1 MSKVYSKALDSS
13 IEVGRYIGKFE
24 SDTKL
29 PTVVFFGGI
38 HGNEPSGVFALNE
51 VCKHITNNS
60 IPLNGSLY
68 AISGNL
74 CALPDGN
81 RFCDIDL
88 NRIWT
93 RKKITDLV
101 DLKKDAST
109 KEDTQLLE
117 ILKEIKEIVSRA
129 EGPIY
134 FIDLHTTSS
143 ESCPFIPINDTMANR
158 SFAQL
163 FPVPTV
169 LGIEEFLDGPL
180 LSYINEIDH
189 IALGFEGGQHD
200 AKDSIKHHIGFVSL
214 VLLYSGLI
222 NKGAI
227 PDYQKYVKS
236 LELASAKDKGIYEII
251 DRYEIKDNQKFQMKK
266 GFRSFD
272 AIQKKQPLAV
282 YGQRSVNARYSGKI
296 FMPLYQAQ
304 GEDGFFIIRSISPLW
319 LALSSFLRK
328 YRFEG
333 LLVILPGIGR
343 DKNNSKTILV
353 NKTIARFL
361 SKDIFHLLGFR
372 MKSKGEVLDRYTRR
386 EKL

>member
-1 MSKVYSKALDSS
+1 MSKVYSKALDSE

-24 SDTKL
+24 NDVKR

-51 VCKHITNNS
+51 VCQHITDNGV
-60 IPLNGSLY
+60 PLYGSLY

-93 RKKITDLV
+93 QENITDLV
-101 DLKKDAST
+101 DLKKAPSR
-109 KEDTQLLE
+109 KEDSQLLE
-117 ILKEIKEIVSRA
+117 ILKEIKSIVSRA

-143 ESCPFIPINDTMANR
+143 QSCPFIPINDTMANR
-158 SFAQL
+158 NFAQL

-200 AKDSIKHHIGFVSL
+200 EKDAIKHHIGFISL

-222 NKGAI
+222 EKDSI
-227 PDYQKYVKS
+227 PNYQKYVKS
-236 LELASAKDKGIYEII
+236 LELASQKDKGIYEII
-251 DRYEIKDNQKFQMKK
+251 DRYEVKNNSLFKMKP

-272 AIQKKQPLAV
+272 AVKINQPLAE
-282 YGQRSVNARYSGKI
+282 YNAEQINARYSGKI
-296 FMPLYQAQ
+296 FMPLYQSQ
-304 GEDGFFIIRSISPLW
+304 GDDGFFIIHSISPKW
-319 LALSSFLRK
+319 LTLSLFLRK
-328 YRFEG
+328 YRFENI
-333 LLVILPGIGR
+333 LVLLPGIR
-343 DKNNSKTILV
+343 HDNENSKAILV
-353 NKTIARFL
+353 NKNIARFL
-361 SKDIFHLLGFR
+361 SKEIFHLLGFR
-372 MKSKGEVLDRYTRR
+372 MKTKGQIVDRYTRR
-386 EKL
+386 EKI